1 MLYCKRQRGARK
13 SKGLHHS
20 KVKCPFTG
28 SSSIHQGFF
37 VPCVR
42 ILQRARCLSS
52 RLTFFPICSGLYGVG
67 KAAENPP
74 ALVVL
79 SHTPASATRTIA
91 WVGKGIVYDT
101 GGLCIKAKV
110 CSAVLYFMCTSAK
123 QD

>member
-1 MLYCKRQRGARK
+1 MQTTKRGKKIKGITSFQ
-13 SKGLHHS
+13 SKISFHWVIYHPPRFL
-20 KVKCPFTG
+20 
-28 SSSIHQGFF
+28 F
-37 VPCVR
+37 VPCAQ
-42 ILQRARCLSS
+42 ILQRAHHLSS

-110 CSAVLYFMCTSAK
+110 CSAVLYFMFTSAK

>member
-1 MLYCKRQRGARK
+1 MLSVLLLMFQ
-13 SKGLHHS
+13 
-20 KVKCPFTG
+20 FF
-28 SSSIHQGFF
+28 SSG
-37 VPCVR
+37 
-42 ILQRARCLSS
+42 
-52 RLTFFPICSGLYGVG
+52 LTFFPIRSGLYGVG

-110 CSAVLYFMCTSAK
+110 CSGCIVKYAKSVLK
-123 QD
+123 QDHFIIF

>member
-1 MLYCKRQRGARK
+1 MQTTKRGKKIKGITSFQSKISFHWVIYPPARFFYTMCLYSA
-13 SKGLHHS
+13 KGPS
-20 KVKCPFTG
+20 SEFKVN
-28 SSSIHQGFF
+28 
-37 VPCVR
+37 
-42 ILQRARCLSS
+42 
-52 RLTFFPICSGLYGVG
+52 FFPICSGLYGVG

-110 CSAVLYFMCTSAK
+110 CSAVLYFMFTSAK

>member
-1 MLYCKRQRGARK
+1 MLKIMLSVLPLMFQ
-13 SKGLHHS
+13 
-20 KVKCPFTG
+20 F
-28 SSSIHQGFF
+28 
-37 VPCVR
+37 
-42 ILQRARCLSS
+42 LSS
-52 RLTFFPICSGLYGVG
+52 GLTFFPICSGLYGVG

-110 CSAVLYFMCTSAK
+110 CSAVLKNK
-123 QD
+123 QKIC